1 MDSSAYSLANSETSS
16 ISARQAPCN
25 LEMEQQLLGAILLNN
40 ETFYRISDFLEP
52 VHFFDQN
59 HQAIFETISVLIRS
73 GKIASPLTL
82 KSFMPDD
89 KQIAGLSPVQ
99 YLLRLTEQATTIINS
114 EDYGRHLRDLSVR
127 RSLIRIGED
136 VVNIA
141 FDAPVDMPARNQIED
156 AERRLFEL
164 GETGKFGSNF
174 YSFSDALTES
184 IEMAEAAYQR
194 DGNLSGISTGL
205 HDLDERMGGLQRSDL
220 IVLAARPAM
229 GKSALVTNIAF
240 HVAKNFR
247 AETGPDGQP
256 KTVDGGIVGF
266 FSLEMSAEQLTT
278 RIVSEQAEI
287 SSEKLRR
294 GKIND
299 NEFLRLVDTA
309 KELQNYP
316 IHIDQTGGLS
326 ISQLAI
332 RARRLKRE
340 RGLDLLIVD
349 YLQLLAGSSQKSGG
363 NRVQELTEITTG
375 LKALAKELD
384 VPIIALSQ
392 LSRTVETR
400 DDKRPQLSD
409 LRESGSIEQDAD
421 IVMFIYREEYY
432 LEKKMPEMGT
442 EAFIEWQGQ
451 MDRATGK
458 AEVIIS
464 KQRHGPTGT
473 VYLQFTKEYTR
484 FSDLA
489 VGDRLPDQN
498 D

>member
-1 MDSSAYSLANSETSS
+1 MDSSAYSLPQQSPTEITT
-16 ISARQAPCN
+16 RQAPGN
-25 LEMEQQLLGAILLNN
+25 PEMEQQLLGAILLNN
-40 ETFYRISDFLEP
+40 ETFYRVSDFLEP
-52 VHFFDQN
+52 VHFYDRN
-59 HQAIFETISVLIRS
+59 HREIFEKMAVLIRS

-82 KSFMPDD
+82 KSFIAEDA
-89 KQIAGLSPVQ
+89 QIAGMAPVQ
-99 YLLRLTEQATTIINS
+99 YLLRLTEQATTIINA
-114 EDYGRHLRDLSVR
+114 EDYGRHLRDLAVR

-141 FDAPVDMPARNQIED
+141 FDAPVDMPAQSQIED

-164 GETGKFGSNF
+164 GETGKFGSSF
-174 YSFSDALTES
+174 HSFSEALTES
-184 IEMAEAAYQR
+184 IEMAEAAYKR

-205 HDLDERMGGLQRSDL
+205 RDLDERMGGLQRSDL

-240 HVAKNFR
+240 HVAKNYR
-247 AETGPDGQP
+247 AETASDGQL

-299 NEFLRLVDTA
+299 NEFLRLVETA
-309 KELQNYP
+309 RELQNYP
-316 IHIDQTGGLS
+316 IHIDQTGGIS
-326 ISQLAI
+326 IAQLAN
-332 RARRLKRE
+332 RARRLKRQK
-340 RGLDLLIVD
+340 GLDLLIVD
-349 YLQLLAGSSQKSGG
+349 YLQLLVGSSAKAQS

-384 VPIIALSQ
+384 VPIVALSQ
-392 LSRTVETR
+392 LSRTVESR

-421 IVMFIYREEYY
+421 IVMFIYRDEYY
-432 LEKKMPEMGT
+432 LEKKMPEIGT
-442 EAFIEWQGQ
+442 EAFIEWQNQ
-451 MDRATGK
+451 MDRVMGK
-458 AEVIIS
+458 AEVLIS

-473 VYLQFTKEYTR
+473 VHLQFTKEYTR

-489 VGDRLPDQN
+489 PDDRLPDQN
-498 D
+498 M